1 MQNGT
6 ETLDVVVRGGG
17 LALTA
22 SSVLLDPGYLM
33 LAGTL
38 MDPEFREPTGAPV
51 LINTV
56 INVSLAP
63 EFASGAHVERETEW
77 TLETDDGQQI
87 PVTWLVESRELPEGY
102 AFHDA
107 RVRTNNLDIR
117 AFAIEDLVAT
127 VGVGLASG
135 IAGLA
140 LLLYHKRT
148 GKALKAAE
156 QQFRECLESGGLPTI
171 RFGVDDEA
179 SITPDAR
186 FRIRS
191 GARYEVRC
199 APGPR

>member
-1 MQNGT
+1 MRNGS

-17 LALTA
+17 LALAA
-22 SSVLLDPGYLM
+22 SSVVLDPGYLM

-38 MDPEFREPTGAPV
+38 MDPEFRTPNGAPMLV
-51 LINTV
+51 NTV
-56 INVSLAP
+56 MNVSLAP
-63 EFASGAHVERETEW
+63 EFTNGAHVERQTEW
-77 TLETDDGQQI
+77 TLETDDSQQI
-87 PVTWLVESRELPEGY
+87 PVGWLVESRELPEGY

-107 RVRTNNLDIR
+107 RVRANDLDIR

-140 LLLYHKRT
+140 LWLYHKRT
-148 GKALKAAE
+148 ESALKTAE
-156 QQFRECLESGGLPTI
+156 QQFRECLEAGGLPTI
-171 RFGVDDEA
+171 RFGVEDEA

-191 GARYEVRC
+191 GARYEVHC
-199 APGPR
+199 APRPR